1 MNVLLLLIP
10 VSLMLGLIGLGFCVW
25 TVRSD
30 QYRDPEGDARRI
42 LDTRY
47 DAPRQNPRRMNEK
60 PHRGNVEH
68 YKNGN
73 YIQSSLF
80 LICKWPSR

>member
-25 TVRSD
+25 TVCAD

-47 DAPRQNPRRMNEK
+47 DAAPK
-60 PHRGNVEH
+60 PPADEGKSPKR
-68 YKNGN
+68 K
-73 YIQSSLF
+73 
-80 LICKWPSR
+80 

>member
-1 MNVLLLLIP
+1 
-10 VSLMLGLIGLGFCVW
+10 MLGLIGLGFCVW

-47 DAPRQNPRRMNEK
+47 DAAPKPPADERKTPPRKR
-60 PHRGNVEH
+60 
-68 YKNGN
+68 
-73 YIQSSLF
+73 
-80 LICKWPSR
+80 

>member
-10 VSLMLGLIGLGFCVW
+10 VSLMLGLIGLGFCIW
-25 TVRSD
+25 AVRTD

-47 DAPRQNPRRMNEK
+47 DAAPKPPANEQNPPPRK
-60 PHRGNVEH
+60 
-68 YKNGN
+68 
-73 YIQSSLF
+73 
-80 LICKWPSR
+80 

>member
-30 QYRDPEGDARRI
+30 QYRDPEGDARRS

-47 DAPRQNPRRMNEK
+47 DAAPKPPADERKTPPRKR
-60 PHRGNVEH
+60 
-68 YKNGN
+68 
-73 YIQSSLF
+73 
-80 LICKWPSR
+80 